1 MRTHCTVA
9 VAALWLLVGLA
20 PAISRADAPPGTTA
34 GAAIAG
40 AAIAAGNARFEF
52 LTPSLVRLEY
62 SPSGKFVDAPTAVVQ
77 KRDWPEVRIT
87 AAREGAWLVA
97 SSGTVTVRYRSD
109 SGVFTAANL
118 AVTWSDLNGRA
129 HTWRPGDIDTLNL
142 GGLTYSLDNVSAAN
156 LPQGAR
162 ELGSPVNDQIPG
174 IDLELPRA
182 LPGLLSRSGYA
193 FIDDSRT
200 PLMNA
205 ARTWIEPRPRTDG
218 QDWYLFVYVRDYSRV
233 LGEYAQLSGP
243 IPMIPRFVLGPW
255 ISDFNFQYFPDSPN
269 VRQPAFQHYNQQ
281 YLVDEVSRMRGYH
294 IPFATLVLDFAWHNY
309 GWQGGYDWSP
319 LIPHPLELMRS
330 LNAQGVKLSLNDHP
344 GYIHADES
352 ILSYSD
358 SHAAEV
364 LTALGRPLPVKP
376 SFSLDLSGGWSFA
389 SDADDVGVNQRWYAP
404 GEHRAHWRPIRTGLS
419 WQEQG
424 YDFTRGAGWYRR
436 AVRLPANAPHPL
448 YLYLGEVSGNYRIFV
463 NGQEAT
469 HSYDHWPRRLTSTDL
484 APYVSGAAEIHIV
497 LRVEPDERHSGIL
510 RGPVALRDV
519 SPPELIS
526 FDLADE
532 KQADVFMR
540 YLHGP
545 LMEQGVDVWWV
556 DGGSGAT
563 QMAGLNSQLW
573 TNKVFYDY
581 SQQHTGKR
589 AFILGRYGD
598 WGSQRYPGFFTGD
611 AYSEWPVLA
620 YEVAFAVRGGNVL
633 VPYISHDIGGFHG
646 GKIDFDLY
654 ARWIEFGTF
663 SAILRLHSAH
673 ENPREG
679 NLRMPWVYGE
689 KGIELARKYFTLRT
703 QLIPYLYTYAWLA
716 HRESLP
722 LLRPLYLEHPDVEE
736 AYRHPH
742 EYFFGAQILVAPVL
756 DASGRQSIWLPPGDW
771 RDFFTGSHYEGD
783 NTFSAHYAVDET
795 PVFVR
800 EGAVIPEQSVGEY
813 SDAKPGGPLILTVYG
828 PGEGRFALY
837 EDDGDS
843 LDYDGRHALTT
854 IVHAT
859 GADGTE
865 RLVIVPAIGTYPG
878 QAQARAYELR
888 LFTTR
893 RPGAIA
899 VNGRNVSAWTWD
911 PQRELAV
918 LKLADQSIRETLTVE
933 WHP

>member
-1 MRTHCTVA
+1 MRICCTVA
-9 VAALWLLVGLA
+9 VAALWLYVGFA
-20 PAISRADAPPGTTA
+20 PATSWADAPSGTTTVT
-34 GAAIAG
+34 
-40 AAIAAGNARFEF
+40 AGNARFEF

-77 KRDWPEVRIT
+77 KRDWPEVKVT
-87 AAREGAWLVA
+87 SAREGAWLAA
-97 SSGTVTVRYRSD
+97 SSGTLSVRYRND
-109 SGVFTAANL
+109 SGPFTAANL
-118 AVTWSDLNGRA
+118 QVTWSDHTGRT
-129 HTWRPGDIDTLNL
+129 HTWQPGDIDTLNL
-142 GGLTYSLDNVSAAN
+142 GGLTYSLDNVSVAN
-156 LPQGAR
+156 LPEAER
-162 ELGSPVNDQIPG
+162 EQGSPVDDQIPG

-200 PLMNA
+200 PVMNA
-205 ARTWIEPRPRTDG
+205 PRTWVEPRPQTNG
-218 QDWYLFVYVRDYSRV
+218 QDGYLFVYDRDYRRV
-233 LGEYAQLSGP
+233 LEEYAQLCGT

-255 ISDFNFQYFPDSPN
+255 ITDFNFEYFPDTAE
-269 VRQPAFQHYNQQ
+269 VRQPAFQRYNQQ
-281 YLVDEVSRMRGYH
+281 YLMNEVTRMRGRH
-294 IPFATLVLDFAWHNY
+294 IPFDTLVLDFAWHNY

-319 LIPHPLELMRS
+319 LIPHPLELMRW
-330 LNAQGVKLSLNDHP
+330 LHAQGVKLSLNDHP
-344 GYIHADES
+344 GYIHTDES

-364 LTALGRPLPVKP
+364 LAALGRPLPAKP
-376 SFSLDLSGGWSFA
+376 SLELNLSGGWSFA
-389 SDADDVGVNQRWYAP
+389 SDPDDIGVKQRWYVP
-404 GEHRAHWRPIRTGLS
+404 GERGARWQPIRTGLS

-424 YDFTRGAGWYRR
+424 YRISHGAGWYRR
-436 AVRLPANAPHPL
+436 AVHLPANAPQPL
-448 YLYLGEVSGNYRIFV
+448 YLYLGEVSSRYRIFV

-469 HSYDHWPRRLTSTDL
+469 HSYDHWPRRLTYTDL
-484 APYVSGAAEIHIV
+484 SPHLTGDGEIHIV
-497 LRVEPDERHSGIL
+497 LRVEPDERRSGIL
-510 RGPVALRDV
+510 RGPVALTDV
-519 SPPELIS
+519 RPPERIS

-532 KQADVFMR
+532 KQAKVFMH

-563 QMAGLNSQLW
+563 QMPGLNSQLW

-663 SAILRLHSAH
+663 SAILRMHGAH

-679 NLRMPWVYGE
+679 NLRMPWLYGE
-689 KGIELARKYFTLRT
+689 PGIALMRKYFTLRT
-703 QLIPYLYTYAWLA
+703 QLTPYLYTYAWLA

-722 LLRPLYLEHPDVEE
+722 ILRPLYLEHPDLEE
-736 AYRHPH
+736 SYRHPH
-742 EYFFGAQILVAPVL
+742 EYFFGAQMLVAPVL
-756 DASGRQSIWLPPGDW
+756 DASGRRTVWLPPGDW
-771 RDFFTGSHYEGD
+771 RDFFTGRHFQGD
-783 NTFSAHYAVDET
+783 NTFTAQYAVDET

-800 EGAVIPEQSVGEY
+800 EGAVIPEQSAGE
-813 SDAKPGGPLILTVYG
+813 SSEAKPGGALILTVYG
-828 PGEGRFALY
+828 PGEGRFVLY

-843 LDYDGRHALTT
+843 LDYDARHALTT

-859 GADGTE
+859 GGDGTQ
-865 RLVIVPAIGTYPG
+865 RLVIVPAIGTYAG
-878 QAQARAYELR
+878 QAQARSYELR
-888 LFTTR
+888 LFVAR
-893 RPGAIA
+893 KPGSIA
-899 VNGRNVSAWTWD
+899 VNGHNVSAWSWD
-911 PQRELAV
+911 PQRGVAV
-918 LKLADQSIRETLTVE
+918 VKFADQSIRETLMVE
-933 WHP
+933 WRP